1 MKRLFT
7 ICMLLLVTSV
17 TYAQNRPDF
26 FLRGQLL
33 DSASKK
39 PMAFA
44 SVLVLNKNKG
54 IASNPSGKFEIPVSI
69 GDSIKISSVGYAD
82 YTFLVTSEMRA
93 KGYVKTI
100 EMTEEALAL
109 DDFRIYQMSD
119 NFYLRRK
126 VLDTL
131 DPPVK
136 GVNVLGM
143 PVIGPPSKFVPQES
157 GDVTLLS
164 IPIFQEISKNPK
176 QARIIRKM
184 EEAEVFQTQRQK
196 EREKY
201 FNKALVKRVTRIDDR
216 VIDEFMEFCNFLD
229 GEILGRSEFDI
240 TKKILIKYQAFLRR

>member
-7 ICMLLLVTSV
+7 ICILLLVTSV

-26 FLRGQLL
+26 FLKGELL

-54 IASNPSGKFEIPVSI
+54 IASNAAGKFEIPVSI

-93 KGYVKTI
+93 SGYIKTI

-143 PVIGPPSKFVPQES
+143 PLIGPPSKFIPQES

-184 EEAEVFQTQRQK
+184 EEAETFQTQRQK

-201 FNKALVKRVTRIDDR
+201 FNKKLVKRVTRIDDR

-229 GEILGRSEFDI
+229 GEILGRSELDI
-240 TKKILIKYQAFLRR
+240 TKKILLKYQAFLRR

>member
-1 MKRLFT
+1 MKRLLT
-7 ICMLLLVTSV
+7 ICTLLLLTG
-17 TYAQNRPDF
+17 TAYAQNQPDF
-26 FLRGQLL
+26 FLKGQLL
-33 DSASKK
+33 DSATKR

-54 IASNPSGKFEIPVSI
+54 IASNPAGNFEIPVNL

-82 YTFLVTSEMRA
+82 YTFVVTSEMR
-93 KGYVKTI
+93 KQGYMKII

-143 PVIGPPSKFVPQES
+143 PLYGPPSKFVPQES

-184 EEAEVFQTQRQK
+184 EEASDFQAQRK
-196 EREKY
+196 REREKY
-201 FNKALVKRVTRIDDR
+201 FNKDLVKRVTRIDDR

-240 TKKILIKYQAFLRR
+240 TKKILIRYQAFLRR